1 MAGLYRASLRRR
13 VPWYRSSSI
22 IDPESDDDGGRL
34 LARIDPWTANY
45 PLGSTSGYEPPYS
58 LCSNFELW
66 VNGAISMAPPSS
78 ELHADDATYTC
89 ASTLSLDPASS
100 PEQSP
105 TDRRFAKYC
114 EPCQKSQASP
124 GFGDRIADL
133 LDPLYCAG
141 CQTQHPSILFSST
154 SRRTESARRICIGRQ
169 GYYTASPH
177 LAFTLADVE
186 AWIKKDEGFKIC
198 CPESGCPPI
207 SVTVDRVCGMDYIA
221 IQWNTALDDASRSST
236 FEDRCFARLHAMH
249 RSFPALF
256 CPHLQT
262 TPGTL
267 SYHRTRDHKTMD
279 GKWAWYCATC
289 FTRITC
295 DSSAEDAKQISSCCI
310 MQLPYDD
317 EKKMSTW
324 VRALDPESYGHFS
337 DQDTKHITWCDDR
350 FCITTRELRQF
361 SELISPAMKNLWPPF
376 RDGSGR
382 AIRFLETLVTQSIA
396 RGNSILE
403 IL

>member
-1 MAGLYRASLRRR
+1 
-13 VPWYRSSSI
+13 
-22 IDPESDDDGGRL
+22 
-34 LARIDPWTANY
+34 
-45 PLGSTSGYEPPYS
+45 
-58 LCSNFELW
+58 
-66 VNGAISMAPPSS
+66 
-78 ELHADDATYTC
+78 
-89 ASTLSLDPASS
+89 
-100 PEQSP
+100 
-105 TDRRFAKYC
+105 
-114 EPCQKSQASP
+114 
-124 GFGDRIADL
+124 
-133 LDPLYCAG
+133 
-141 CQTQHPSILFSST
+141 
-154 SRRTESARRICIGRQ
+154 
-169 GYYTASPH
+169 
-177 LAFTLADVE
+177 
-186 AWIKKDEGFKIC
+186 
-198 CPESGCPPI
+198 
-207 SVTVDRVCGMDYIA
+207 MDYIA

-262 TPGTL
+262 TPGSL
-267 SYHRTRDHKTMD
+267 SYHRTRDHKNMD

-361 SELISPAMKNLWPPF
+361 SELISPTMKNLWPPF

-382 AIRFLETLVTQSIA
+382 AIRFLETHVTQSIA